1 MPEAPRHRRPVLVG
15 DTRFDAII
23 GDSDPAV
30 RSEAADRCATLL
42 VRGPRD
48 PQESAIVDRVVR
60 LADTEGLDEIAELW
74 AGASP
79 DSLAGCLW
87 RLYLIRSWVYAD
99 PGAAAREFDR
109 GRRHVP
115 VSEVVAGVTD
125 PPRPEDVKRLAD
137 AVLRGIRVGDFAD
150 TLFRASAFA
159 RVTAAG
165 RAHSDHV
172 SAPVEDGRPASTYA
186 SDLSAARLL
195 TMAEQ
200 LEAAA
205 RLELAGDLA

>member
-1 MPEAPRHRRPVLVG
+1 MPEVPRHPRPVLIG
-15 DTRFDAII
+15 DARFDAIV
-23 GDSDPAV
+23 GDIDPAL

-48 PQESAIVDRVVR
+48 AEETAVVDRVVR

-74 AGASP
+74 AGAPP

-87 RLYLIRSWVYAD
+87 RLYLLRSWVYAD
-99 PGAAAREFDR
+99 PDAAAREFDH

-137 AVLRGIRVGDFAD
+137 AVLRGIRLGDFAD

-172 SAPVEDGRPASTYA
+172 AAPVEGGRPVSTYA

-200 LEAAA
+200 LETAG

>member
-1 MPEAPRHRRPVLVG
+1 MPEAPRYSRPVPFG
-15 DTRFDAII
+15 DARFDAIGGGI
-23 GDSDPAV
+23 DPAL

-48 PQESAIVDRVVR
+48 AEESAIVDRVVR
-60 LADTEGLDEIAELW
+60 LAETEGLDEIAELW
-74 AGASP
+74 AGAPP

-87 RLYLIRSWVYAD
+87 RLYLLRSWVYAD
-99 PGAAAREFDR
+99 PAAAASEFDR

-125 PPRPEDVKRLAD
+125 PPRPEDVQRLAD
-137 AVLRGIRVGDFAD
+137 DVLRGIRVGDFAD

-165 RAHSDHV
+165 RAHSDHASV
-172 SAPVEDGRPASTYA
+172 PVPSGPLPSTYA

-200 LEAAA
+200 LEAAG

>member
-1 MPEAPRHRRPVLVG
+1 MPG
-15 DTRFDAII
+15 DI
-23 GDSDPAV
+23 DPAL

-42 VRGPRD
+42 VRGARD
-48 PQESAIVDRVVR
+48 AEETAIVDRVVR

-74 AGASP
+74 AGAPP

-87 RLYLIRSWVYAD
+87 RLYLLRSWVYAD
-99 PGAAAREFDR
+99 PGLAAREFDR

-137 AVLRGIRVGDFAD
+137 AVLRGIRVGEFAD

-159 RVTAAG
+159 RVTSAG
-165 RAHSDHV
+165 RAHSEHPDQ
-172 SAPVEDGRPASTYA
+172 AVEVGRGHRPASTYA

-200 LEAAA
+200 LESAG
-205 RLELAGDLA
+205 RLELDGKLA

>member
-1 MPEAPRHRRPVLVG
+1 MPDVPRHPRPVLVG
-15 DTRFDAII
+15 DARFDAIV
-23 GDSDPAV
+23 GDIDPAL

-48 PQESAIVDRVVR
+48 AEESAVVDRVVR

-74 AGASP
+74 AGAPP

-87 RLYLIRSWVYAD
+87 RLYLLRSWVYTD
-99 PGAAAREFDR
+99 PDAAACEFDR

-125 PPRPEDVKRLAD
+125 PPGPEDVKRLAD

-165 RAHSDHV
+165 RAHGEHV
-172 SAPVEDGRPASTYA
+172 STPVEDGRPSPTYV

-195 TMAEQ
+195 TLAEQ
-200 LEAAA
+200 LEAAG
-205 RLELAGDLA
+205 RLELAGELA

>member
-1 MPEAPRHRRPVLVG
+1 M
-15 DTRFDAII
+15 
-23 GDSDPAV
+23 
-30 RSEAADRCATLL
+30 
-42 VRGPRD
+42 GPR
-48 PQESAIVDRVVR
+48 
-60 LADTEGLDEIAELW
+60 
-74 AGASP
+74 
-79 DSLAGCLW
+79 
-87 RLYLIRSWVYAD
+87 VYAD
-99 PGAAAREFDR
+99 PTAAAREFDR

-125 PPRPEDVKRLAD
+125 PPRPEDVQRLAD

-165 RAHSDHV
+165 RAHSDHP
-172 SAPVEDGRPASTYA
+172 SAPVEDGRPPSTYA
-186 SDLSAARLL
+186 ADLSAARLL